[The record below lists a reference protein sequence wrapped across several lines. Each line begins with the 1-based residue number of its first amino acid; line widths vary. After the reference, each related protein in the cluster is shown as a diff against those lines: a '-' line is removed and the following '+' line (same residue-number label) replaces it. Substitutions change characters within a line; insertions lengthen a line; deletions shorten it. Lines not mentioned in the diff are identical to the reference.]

1 VPKGLQVDPMYD
13 PISKLKNMPVTKSL
27 GPLSYKKWF
36 ETIKKQ
42 FFMLFLATLG
52 PFGYPQ
58 WTKKGTQSPAKRR
71 DVWPNV

>member
-36 ETIKKQ
+36 ETIKKE
-42 FFMLFLATLG
+42 FFYAVFSH
-52 PFGYPQ
+52 FGAIWLPQ
-58 WTKKGTQSPAKRR
+58 M
-71 DVWPNV
+71 D